1 MSFEYS
7 QEICSDYEKL
17 LETEKGHDVIIYA
30 GEDENM
36 NEIHAH
42 SLILCTR
49 SQYFF
54 AALYNDWVEK
64 KNGIFIFKKPNI
76 SPRLFKII
84 LRFIYCGKIDL
95 TNLQGPETLELLIAV
110 DEFNIQTLVTCVQK
124 HLINDKEF
132 LQKNFMEIL
141 QMVYHNELFTDL
153 LNYCLEE
160 IDMIFNSDKII
171 NLEEPLLEFLLK
183 RDDLILDEIEIW
195 DGLIKWG
202 FAQGQGLNQDVSEW
216 NKDHINIFK
225 RVLNKFIPLIR
236 FYGMSSEDYYN
247 KVKPYEEILSKELRE
262 NMIKFHLDPEYEPTS
277 NLLPRRF
284 IDSILINRRH
294 IALFTNWIEKRDND
308 TKYKNISYKFN
319 LLYRASRDGNTAA
332 AFHAKCDDKG
342 PTIVVVKIIN
352 SEQIVGGYSPIFW
365 DLSNNYKTTSE
376 SFLFSFTNK
385 NDLQT
390 AKVAYSTGSRYSLYS
405 SPVHGPSFGS
415 DLYINYDNNSDFWY
429 STSTICYPGLDLPK
443 SMNVVDY
450 EVFQVVK
457 KY

>member
-1 MSFEYS
+1 MSFEYP
-7 QEICSDYEKL
+7 QEISSDYEKL

-132 LQKNFMEIL
+132 LQENFMEIL

-183 RDDLILDEIEIW
+183 RDDLNLDEIEIW

-225 RVLNKFIPLIR
+225 KVLNKFIPLIR
-236 FYGMSSEDYYN
+236 FYGMSSEDYIN

-262 NMIKFHLDPEYEPTS
+262 NMIKFHLVPGYKSELDF
-277 NLLPRRF
+277 LPRRF

-352 SEQIVGGYSPIFW
+352 SEQIVGGYNPIFW
-365 DLSNNYKTTSE
+365 DLSSNYKTTSE
-376 SFLFSFTNK
+376 SFVFSFTNK
-385 NDLQT
+385 NDPQT

-405 SPVHGPSFGS
+405 GPVHGPSFGS

-429 STSTICYPGLDLPK
+429 STCTICYPGLDLPK